1 MGKVYMKPGGGGTA
15 SSDVTAS
22 KADVLEGKK
31 TVTSDSGD
39 EIAEGTMP
47 NNGAVNHELPANGS
61 YTIPKGYHNG
71 AGEVTQDIPTQ
82 AAKTITPST
91 SKQTVLV
98 NGKLMTGDIVV
109 NPIPNIRGQSQMAG
123 GWGSGGSGADA
134 YFAMNDIPEGYYQKN
149 GADWAPEIRMKQSD
163 VRAAIGATDSSKWRK
178 DVTIAGLKGTMT
190 EQGGS
195 TITPGTQQKTAVSG
209 GRYVTEDII
218 VAGDPDLVAANI
230 VSGKNIFG
238 VAGSAPNVVAS
249 SKILID
255 GSVPIST
262 YDNIAVMDNKMEI
275 PHDFGNFKYIVADLY
290 VTTKYNVA
298 QYSSRVAI
306 ERSALGFVIPILVP
320 TRDNFEYLIQYYKVA
335 ALVIGADN
343 TTGSSSKLYANL
355 CYRDGGGYLDGH
367 DIRLRAMYVIY

>member
-1 MGKVYMKPGGGGTA
+1 MGKVYTKPGGAGTA

-31 TVTSDSGD
+31 TVTSDSND

-47 NNGAVNHELPANGS
+47 NNGAVTHELPANGS

-71 AGEVTQDIPTQ
+71 SGKVTQDIPTQ

-91 SKQTVLV
+91 SKQTVSV

-123 GWGSGGSGADA
+123 GWGSGGTGADA

-163 VRAAIGATDSSKWRK
+163 VREAIGATDSSKWRK

-195 TITPGTQQKTAVSG
+195 TITPGTQQKTAVSAN
-209 GRYVTEDII
+209 RFVTGNII
-218 VAGDPDLVAANI
+218 VAGDPDLVAENI

-238 VAGSAPNVVAS
+238 VAGSAPKVIAS
-249 SKILID
+249 SKILIN

-275 PHDFGNFKYIVADLY
+275 SHDFGNFKYIVADLY
-290 VTTKYNVA
+290 VTTKYNIA

-306 ERSALGFVIPILVP
+306 ERDALGYVIPILVP
-320 TRDNFEYLIQYYKVA
+320 TRDNFESLMQYYKIA
-335 ALVIGADN
+335 ALVIGTDT
-343 TTGSSSKLYANL
+343 TTGNSSKLYANL